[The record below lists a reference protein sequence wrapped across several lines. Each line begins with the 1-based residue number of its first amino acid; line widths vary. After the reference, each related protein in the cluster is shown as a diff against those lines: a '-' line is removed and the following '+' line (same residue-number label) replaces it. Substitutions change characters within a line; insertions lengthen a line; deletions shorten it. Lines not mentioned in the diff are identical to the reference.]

1 MIILN
6 AMRYFLKG
14 LLLFFTA
21 LLLPTTTRAAVILDV
36 PFTVQ
41 APYNTWRVQPFQDA
55 CEEATIIM
63 AESYYTGEDLTPRYV
78 RRRILDFVAYE
89 KKYFGFHQDT
99 DAHHTE
105 RLIDEQSKI
114 WGTVV
119 ESPTIDQ
126 IKEQIDL
133 GRPVIHIAYSPML
146 KNPNFRV
153 RMNPYHVLL
162 IIGYDDARKE
172 FITHDP
178 GTRFGKNYRYPM
190 QRIIDSNHDF
200 QKPNKGTGRK
210 VMIFTEP

>member
-1 MIILN
+1 MLTIL
-6 AMRYFLKG
+6 RG
-14 LLLFFTA
+14 SLLFLA
-21 LLLPTTTRAAVILDV
+21 LLLLPNFVQTAVILDV

-41 APYNTWRVQPFQDA
+41 APYNSWRSQPFRDA

-63 AESYYTGEDLTPRYV
+63 AENYYTGEELTTQYV
-78 RRRILDFVAYE
+78 RRRILDFAAYE

-99 DAHHTE
+99 DAFHTK

-114 WGTVV
+114 WGTLAHN
-119 ESPTIDQ
+119 PTIDQ

-133 GRPVIHIAYSPML
+133 GRPVIHIAYSPLL
-146 KNPNFRV
+146 KNPYFRV
-153 RMNPYHVLL
+153 GMNPYHVLL
-162 IIGYDDARKE
+162 IVGYDDDRSE
-172 FITHDP
+172 FVTHDP

-190 QRIIDSNHDF
+190 EHIIDSNHDF